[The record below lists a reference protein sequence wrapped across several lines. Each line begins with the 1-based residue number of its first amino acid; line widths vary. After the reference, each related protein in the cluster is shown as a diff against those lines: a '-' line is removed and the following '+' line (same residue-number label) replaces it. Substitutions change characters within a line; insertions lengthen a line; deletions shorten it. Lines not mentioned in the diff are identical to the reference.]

1 MRVQSVRFHSA
12 RDSLL
17 FFSPRNG
24 KRELAVCVLLKFI
37 DPREVVAAAVVVV
50 VVVVVV

>member
-12 RDSLL
+12 RDSL